1 MVPDVWA
8 NLDRAAKLGL
18 VNRRST
24 TLLLRLIG
32 LASVLCVIG
41 AAAGIGLAEPSV
53 VAKTKCLVVPAPLT
67 KLLRSSLAFS
77 AGGQLF
83 YTRAAKSPAL
93 THVYFI
99 SAQIRSS
106 QLGSKRPLGTWA
118 VDKLAANATA
128 SPINAAARA
137 YSDLATP
144 DAGTIKLTMRT
155 PGATASQ
162 ACVAKLVR

>member
-1 MVPDVWA
+1 M
-8 NLDRAAKLGL
+8 N
-18 VNRRST
+18 
-24 TLLLRLIG
+24 LRLPNVLQLG
-32 LASVLCVIG
+32 ALALICCVAG
-41 AAAGIGLAEPSV
+41 SAAALGQASPTAAV
-53 VAKTKCLVVPAPLT
+53 KTTCLVVPAPVT

-83 YTRAAKSPAL
+83 YARAVKAPTVA
-93 THVYFI
+93 HVYFV

-106 QLGSKRPLGTWA
+106 QLGTKRPLATWA
-118 VDKLAANATA
+118 VDKLTATATA

-144 DAGTIKLTMRT
+144 DAGTVKLTMRT

-162 ACVAKLVR
+162 ACVTKLIR

>member
-1 MVPDVWA
+1 M
-8 NLDRAAKLGL
+8 KLRL
-18 VNRRST
+18 A
-24 TLLLRLIG
+24 LLLQ
-32 LASVLCVIG
+32 LAVLAVMGSLAG
-41 AAAGIGLAEPSV
+41 AAAGMGHGAPTVSGV
-53 VAKTKCLVVPAPLT
+53 KTKCLVVPAPVT

-83 YTRAAKSPAL
+83 YTRAVKAPAVA
-93 THVYFI
+93 HVYFI

-118 VDKLAANATA
+118 VDKLAETAVA

-137 YSDLATP
+137 YSDLAAP
-144 DAGTIKLTMRT
+144 DAGTVKLTMRT

-162 ACVAKLVR
+162 ACVTKLIR

>member
-1 MVPDVWA
+1 V
-8 NLDRAAKLGL
+8 NLRPA
-18 VNRRST
+18 
-24 TLLLRLIG
+24 LRLQLVL
-32 LASVLCVIG
+32 LALICSVAG
-41 AAAGIGLAEPSV
+41 ATAGIGQASSRAAV
-53 VAKTKCLVVPAPLT
+53 TTKCLVVPAPLT

-83 YTRAAKSPAL
+83 YARAVKAPGLA
-93 THVYFI
+93 HVYFV

-118 VDKLAANATA
+118 VDKLAAAAVA

-137 YSDLATP
+137 YSDLAAP
-144 DAGTIKLTMRT
+144 DAGTVKLTMRT

-162 ACVAKLVR
+162 ACVTKLIR